1 MAGTN
6 LDLGPSVTA
15 EHVVRRPQPPLGTD
29 FVGLDEYTRHS
40 EDSTGHVTAPKF
52 DAHSMEWM
60 KAESQKLKQARLQRE
75 DVIAEGKKGGRRN
88 RPMNE
93 ERPG

>member
-1 MAGTN
+1 MAATN

-15 EHVVRRPQPPLGTD
+15 EHLARRLLPPLETD

-40 EDSTGHVTAPKF
+40 EDSKGHVTAPKF
-52 DAHSMEWM
+52 DAHLMEWM

-75 DVIAEGKKGGRRN
+75 DVIAEGKRGGRRN